1 LVQSFTPRM
10 PLLKATIVFGLGRR
24 RWSSQQC
31 YLRCLR
37 ALKLHHKSTT
47 NRSNGNSSITVDR
60 MCSKLCPSSHD
71 ASTVLGVVNKLD
83 RRRVLLTTRSTC
95 GEFFYVES
103 LGQSFRGRYP
113 YFRRYPK
120 LLLIQ
125 CRWNETYV
133 AKTSSIGAVV
143 STQYWLVTDIHID
156 TRRQHVPR

>member
-1 LVQSFTPRM
+1 MQSFTPRM

-60 MCSKLCPSSHD
+60 MCSKLCP
-71 ASTVLGVVNKLD
+71 STVLGVVNKLD

-143 STQYWLVTDIHID
+143 STQYWFVTDIHID